1 MLTHPLIHSQVLHCH
16 YQFPF
21 SLGLLGGGLL
31 LCVNLSLIKY
41 LIRYC
46 SCISANDQ
54 QVKHGGPARR
64 GGSGAA
70 RVCSAGRGLRAMM
83 GFAHP
88 LVLFPKSPSD
98 GCCWTGPISQL
109 VELQLLLSRRC
120 SSDRIWL
127 SPDGAVVAQGTDAPR
142 AALSWLLE
150 GHSPLPRWL

>member
-46 SCISANDQ
+46 SFISANDQ
-54 QVKHGGPARR
+54 QVKHGSPARQR
-64 GGSGAA
+64 GGA
-70 RVCSAGRGLRAMM
+70 RVCSAGRGLRAML

-109 VELQLLLSRRC
+109 VEPQLLLSRRC
-120 SSDRIWL
+120 SPDWIWL
-127 SPDGAVVAQGTDAPR
+127 SPAGAVAAQGTDAPC

-150 GHSPLPRWL
+150 GDNPSSRWL